1 MLNTKIYKIK
11 IKIYKKMSNKLLCR
25 SCAAIIN
32 KLSYC
37 FISDASSYCFIFK
50 AASYCF
56 IFKAALNINS

>member
-50 AASYCF
+50 AA
-56 IFKAALNINS
+56 LNINN